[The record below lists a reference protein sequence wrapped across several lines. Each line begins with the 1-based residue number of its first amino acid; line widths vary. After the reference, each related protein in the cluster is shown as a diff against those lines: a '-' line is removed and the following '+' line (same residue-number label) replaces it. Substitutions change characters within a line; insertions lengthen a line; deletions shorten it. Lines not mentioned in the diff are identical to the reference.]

1 MADTRADDDLLDLL
15 TGGSSGF
22 GVSGETETTTDGDLD
37 SVFGVVG
44 GGDDSDVYEQRAQSY
59 LRNYA
64 SQFGPAGIRWPQALT
79 QTRGIA
85 ASVLGGFG
93 DDQGRSERLAGID
106 PSDPAISFAIRELG
120 AKLYAAG
127 YLSESGSFDPG
138 QVIRALAEVEADKDA
153 TEWGG
158 TTDSYLS
165 SLIRTNSTLGKQDK
179 QKFTPRPFEKPPL
192 EKMAQEDL
200 EQAIEASF
208 TSVLGRRPK
217 DEELHRFASEFRS
230 RQAKAHEQ
238 EVGVAREI
246 HEAREGFRRTKFEGG
261 GGGERTIELGP
272 IEEEPNPRNL
282 TTERL
287 VDTDEAKAFHGARL
301 GLDLLSALRGGF

>member
-1 MADTRADDDLLDLL
+1 MPHSPTHREPQS
-15 TGGSSGF
+15 TPNPRTTPGPSPSP
-22 GVSGETETTTDGDLD
+22 GETEQ
-37 SVFGVVG
+37 VEVG
-44 GGDDSDVYEQRAQSY
+44 GGVVDVGLDDNRGEGTTYRDMSKAWLSEFLGGNYQVGLTPISSLQGPFGAVRSMTRHLPSSMRGQPDYSRRDSIALLQNRLIGAGLLDPENITHFGALDPNTLNRIDDLMMLQDVYGFESPEET
-59 LRNYA
+59 L
-64 SQFGPAGIRWPQALT
+64 QALEK
-79 QTRGIA
+79 
-85 ASVLGGFG
+85 GFIG
-93 DDQGRSERLAGID
+93 WDAMKEEER
-106 PSDPAISFAIRELG
+106 
-120 AKLYAAG
+120 
-127 YLSESGSFDPG
+127 
-138 QVIRALAEVEADKDA
+138 
-153 TEWGG
+153 
-158 TTDSYLS
+158 
-165 SLIRTNSTLGKQDK
+165 
-179 QKFTPRPFEKPPL
+179 KFTPRPFEKPPL

-301 GLDLLSALRGGF
+301 GLDLLSALKGGF